1 MKFGLII
8 SALLHAS
15 LLGWGL
21 FWLSAPKSFEVA
33 DFEALPVDIIPVS
46 SITRIQEG
54 EREAPAAERAAP
66 RPTERPEPVE
76 DAQNV
81 GNNTVDLKTSRSENP
96 KPKTVEAAHEP
107 EQAKVP
113 VPTPVPVPEPKA
125 VPKPASKPEPV
136 PATEVAALP
145 EPRQTVQPDPV
156 EEAIKSADT
165 QKPEFAPLPD
175 KVPTPTARPE
185 RPPAQTAK
193 TPERKNNEAQNQ
205 SSKVASSKE
214 SKFDSDEVA
223 ALLNRE
229 EAAGGGAKRSTRDS
243 ALGGRRTTG
252 GNSLSQS
259 EMDALRGQ
267 IQRCWQIVPGMA
279 DGGDVRVQVTMRLNR
294 SGEID
299 GQPSV
304 NASGGS
310 EQTRRVLAGGA
321 RRAVL
326 RCAPYNLPAEKY
338 ETWADVVV
346 NFDPSK
352 MF

>member
-1 MKFGLII
+1 MKVGLVI
-8 SALLHAS
+8 SALLHATF
-15 LLGWGL
+15 LGWGL

-33 DFEALPVDIIPVS
+33 DIEALPVDIIPVS

-54 EREAPAAERAAP
+54 EREESAAERAAP
-66 RPTERPEPVE
+66 RPTERPDPVE

-81 GNNTVDLKTSRSENP
+81 GNNTVDLKSSRSENV
-96 KPKTVEAAHEP
+96 KPKTVEEAEEP
-107 EQAKVP
+107 EQAKQ
-113 VPTPVPVPEPKA
+113 PVPVPVPQPKA
-125 VPKPASKPEPV
+125 VPEPATKPEPV

-145 EPRQTVQPDPV
+145 EPKQTVEPDPV
-156 EEAIKSADT
+156 AEAIASAEAA
-165 QKPEFAPLPD
+165 KPRFAPLPD
-175 KVPTPTARPE
+175 NVPTPTARPE

-193 TPERKNNEAQNQ
+193 TPERKNNDVQNRP
-205 SSKVASSKE
+205 SKVASSKE
-214 SKFDSDEVA
+214 SKFDADEVA

-229 EAAGGGAKRSTRDS
+229 EAAGGGAKRSTREA

-326 RCAPYNLPAEKY
+326 RCAPYNLPAAKY

>member
-8 SALLHAS
+8 SALLHAT

-21 FWLSAPKSFEVA
+21 FWLSPPKSFEVA
-33 DFEALPVDIIPVS
+33 DIEALPVDIIPVS

-54 EREAPAAERAAP
+54 ERKEEAAERAAP
-66 RPTERPEPVE
+66 RPTERPDPVE

-81 GNNTVDLKTSRSENP
+81 GNNTVDLKTSRSDNV
-96 KPKTVEAAHEP
+96 KPKTAEAAEEP
-107 EQAKVP
+107 EQARQ
-113 VPTPVPVPEPKA
+113 PVPVSVPQPKA
-125 VPKPASKPEPV
+125 VPEPASKPELV
-136 PATEVAALP
+136 PTTEVAALP
-145 EPRQTVQPDPV
+145 EPKQAVEPDPV
-156 EEAIKSADT
+156 AETIASAET
-165 QKPEFAPLPD
+165 VKPRFAPLPD
-175 KVPTPTARPE
+175 NVPTPTARPE

-193 TPERKNNEAQNQ
+193 TPERKNNDAQNRP
-205 SSKVASSKE
+205 SKLASAKE
-214 SKFDSDEVA
+214 SKFDADEVA

-229 EAAGGGAKRSTRDS
+229 EAASGGTKRSTREA

-252 GNSLSQS
+252 GTSLSQS

-267 IQRCWQIVPGMA
+267 IQRCWQVVPGMA

-299 GQPSV
+299 GQPSF

>member
-1 MKFGLII
+1 MMKIGLAI
-8 SALLHAS
+8 SSLLHAT

-21 FWLSAPKSFEVA
+21 FWVSAPKSFEVA
-33 DFEALPVDIIPVS
+33 DIEALPVDIIPVS

-54 EREAPAAERAAP
+54 DEEASAAERAAP
-66 RPTERPEPVE
+66 SPTTRPEPVE
-76 DAQNV
+76 DAVNT
-81 GNNTVDLKTSRSENP
+81 GDNTVDLTSTSTENP
-96 KPKTVEAAHEP
+96 NPTPVEAT
-107 EQAKVP
+107 QAPQKAER
-113 VPTPVPVPEPKA
+113 PVPVPLPRDAPRPDNEQS
-125 VPKPASKPEPV
+125 PA

-145 EPRQTVQPDPV
+145 EPQQTVQPDPV
-156 EEAIKSADT
+156 AEAIAEAADAEPT
-165 QKPEFAPLPD
+165 VAPFPD
-175 KVPTPTARPE
+175 NVPTPIARPN
-185 RPPAQTAK
+185 PPRAQTAK
-193 TPERKNNEAQNQ
+193 TPERKNETPSQP
-205 SSKVASSKE
+205 SRLASAKDSE
-214 SKFDSDEVA
+214 FNSDEIA
-223 ALLNRE
+223 ALLNRQDP
-229 EAAGGGAKRSTRDS
+229 AGGGARRSSQDAALGARRST
-243 ALGGRRTTG
+243 TG
-252 GNSLSQS
+252 QELSVS

-279 DGGDVRVQVTMRLNR
+279 DGADVRVQVTMRLNR

-304 NASGGS
+304 QASGGS

-338 ETWADVVV
+338 ETWADVIV